1 MRLSIAWIRTAA
13 ALSAAVLFGMV
24 SLHALAAETT
34 GVRHVVEIREFAF
47 VPAAPALSPGD
58 TVVWINRDI
67 VSHTATAEDGSW
79 DSGEIEPGGR
89 WEMVVEASTPPVYF
103 CAFHPS
109 MKGRLALAQ
118 P

>member
-1 MRLSIAWIRTAA
+1 MRSSLAWVRTAA

-24 SLHALAAETT
+24 SLHALAEEAT
-34 GVRHVVEIREFAF
+34 GTRHVVEIREFAF
-47 VPAAPALSPGD
+47 VPAAPALAPGD

-89 WEMVVEASTPPVYF
+89 WEMVVGTSTLPAYF

-109 MKGRLALAQ
+109 MKGRLAMVRF
-118 P
+118 